1 MQWNRLLS
9 FGTVG
14 GEFIWLHGVG
24 DRFYNPTS
32 PAVGHLPPGAQRL
45 KVADIASEPAADS
58 ALVGYWREDR
68 KVSDM
73 RNSKILIAHGI
84 PLQVPPRHMMIVRHP
99 GTHELFTGPLPP
111 EEIEWA
117 DDQRGERH

>member
-1 MQWNRLLS
+1 MEGIVIHQDSPPDDMWNRLLS
-9 FGTVG
+9 FGTVDR
-14 GEFIWLHGVG
+14 EFIWLHGVG

-58 ALVGYWREDR
+58 ALVGYWRED
-68 KVSDM
+68 KEV
-73 RNSKILIAHGI
+73 A
-84 PLQVPPRHMMIVRHP
+84 PRHMVIVRHP
-99 GTHELFTGPLPP
+99 GTHELFTGPLPQ

-117 DDQRGERH
+117 DGQRGGRH